1 MEETWSNREQRAM
14 SSTGMESNMRKR
26 GPVFKETLRGKP
38 TEHIDELDHYGST
51 NHEEHCLEEFHG
63 TQYDL
68 LNNRH
73 AIITYH
79 SECGYNI
86 SLGGE
91 SPRRFA
97 DSGSVDD

>member
-1 MEETWSNREQRAM
+1 MVEPRAEGNELYGHGKQHA
-14 SSTGMESNMRKR
+14 SKRKR

-91 SPRRFA
+91 SLRRFA